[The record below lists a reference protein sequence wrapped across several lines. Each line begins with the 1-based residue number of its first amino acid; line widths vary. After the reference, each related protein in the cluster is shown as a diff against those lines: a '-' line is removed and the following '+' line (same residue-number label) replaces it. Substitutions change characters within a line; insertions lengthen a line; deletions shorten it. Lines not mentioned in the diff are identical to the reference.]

1 MTEMFYHKEHK
12 NRREER
18 GLPDNKGKAHFMNTT
33 KTADQLKI
41 FALVMTM
48 ICSTLL
54 TGCASIDAR
63 DYKFRRDF
71 KLNSWYYNMP
81 PVFKGV
87 YCGTIDMGTSL
98 ISPAYPMGDRT
109 RFHIIAA
116 PFSAAD
122 LPLSLVV
129 DLLCLYS
136 ETRVWID
143 PNYHSKSTTPLDAQS
158 LSNRVVRFTL
168 TLSLDNHIGEL
179 SETYFVQASSNR
191 FHSATGNDNLVASLH
206 PREKRQDASVLTIV
220 PNPNLSLNGSRV
232 SLNIHFAGKRDGAT
246 TTWNE
251 TIEIPLF
258 SNCYGKSGQVNYK
271 TEWEHPTGD

>member
-1 MTEMFYHKEHK
+1 MNATQTV
-12 NRREER
+12 
-18 GLPDNKGKAHFMNTT
+18 AH
-33 KTADQLKI
+33 LKI
-41 FALVMTM
+41 LVLVMTM

-54 TGCASIDAR
+54 TGCASFVAHD
-63 DYKFRRDF
+63 DKFRRGSQ
-71 KLNSWYYNMP
+71 LNSWYYDTP

-98 ISPAYPMGDRT
+98 ISPVYPMGDRS
-109 RFHIIAA
+109 RFHIIEA
-116 PFSAAD
+116 PFNAVD

-143 PNYHSKSTTPLDAQS
+143 PDYYSKSIPIDAQS
-158 LSNRVVRFTL
+158 LSNRMVRFTL

-179 SETYFVQASSNR
+179 SETYFVQASSNS
-191 FHSATGNDNLVASLH
+191 FHSVAGNDNLVASLH
-206 PREKRQDASVLTIV
+206 SKDKRQDASVLTIV
-220 PNPNLSLNGSRV
+220 PNPSHSLNASRV
-232 SLNIHFAGKRDGAT
+232 SLSIHFAGKPDGAT

-258 SNCYGKSGQVNYK
+258 NNCYGKSGRVNYK
-271 TEWEHPTGD
+271 AVWEHPTGD